1 MEQVFI
7 IIAVLVFWI
16 FKGVAGA
23 QRRVPGQDPY
33 ESDPLSPDA
42 PRDVVG
48 ATRQQTLEGQQRA
61 IEALQRWEEEQG
73 LSAGERDPARSA
85 SADLVPAASRTR
97 LGRPAMTSG
106 PTAARHRKEA
116 FADIARMLDSG
127 QPAGRTAAKRSGF
140 QVSLPATPSP
150 GEEAARTARPVADRR
165 PSDAAVRRDAARML
179 RNPRLL
185 NERRLPG
192 GSINPAHHR
201 SWPESNRFH
210 SPLGPSSIRRSWVTR
225 APSPDLPGRHLVPPD
240 SGGLHPD
247 VKYCLTRGEPENPV
261 RRVHSMLHGRNG
273 ARSIP
278 PAHEPTWVTRE
289 ARGPATAGLVS
300 PVFGRR
306 VVPCWR
312 PWTFGTFSPS

>member
-116 FADIARMLDSG
+116 FADIARMLDPG

-165 PSDAAVRRDAARML
+165 PSDAAVRRDAAREEEAAHKEADAQESAAAQRAAAAGRVDKPSTSSVL
-179 RNPRLL
+179 ARIESLPFAARAIVYSEILGHPRSL
-185 NERRLPG
+185 
-192 GSINPAHHR
+192 S
-201 SWPESNRFH
+201 
-210 SPLGPSSIRRSWVTR
+210 
-225 APSPDLPGRHLVPPD
+225 
-240 SGGLHPD
+240 
-247 VKYCLTRGEPENPV
+247 
-261 RRVHSMLHGRNG
+261 
-273 ARSIP
+273 
-278 PAHEPTWVTRE
+278 
-289 ARGPATAGLVS
+289 
-300 PVFGRR
+300 
-306 VVPCWR
+306 
-312 PWTFGTFSPS
+312 